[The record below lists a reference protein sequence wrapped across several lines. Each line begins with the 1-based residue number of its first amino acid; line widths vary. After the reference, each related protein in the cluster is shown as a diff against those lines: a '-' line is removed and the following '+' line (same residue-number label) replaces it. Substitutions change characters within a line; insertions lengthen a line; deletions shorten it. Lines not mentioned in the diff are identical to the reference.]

1 MTVALAPSIA
11 ALRET
16 PGSHAAAAAAAAADG
31 GTGGSTSER
40 FAGELEL
47 EAGGAAIGR
56 FDRLTKPHKASPT
69 KWPPIKRGPDVE
81 FLEEPVAAV
90 SALETTFRR
99 APRAQQE
106 AEERHLDALQYLA
119 EATGVTGGLPAP
131 EETGGAD
138 KLRVLCC
145 VCTDGTIKGHRNAIV
160 SFSHGVVSDE
170 VSNSETKLREDLF
183 EAQRS
188 ALARLVACSA
198 VSLARRLVAHEER
211 LGERRVVTLFAQRL
225 ENAVQ
230 QALNAPSEELLASA
244 RSAVPCES
252 LEEAAENYKTSC
264 RPPTVSF
271 LERLLPLLG
280 GIIEQAV
287 DPLRGGPF
295 FEILERLLVAQ
306 NALAPGEIPTLQLG
320 LSCEESLAQS
330 RDLEAADIPGV
341 EQQDQLRLG
350 RAAIYSNFL
359 PEIDCARI
367 MDEEV
372 EELRRQILPGHYR
385 YILPSSLAIGAFCG
399 ALAAFSYV
407 ETAVI
412 VHTLDERI
420 LCHQDYKHLMVMRY
434 LCKAMTESY
443 VDRFAEWVA
452 TSPACYKGIF
462 LACAL
467 ADGKGAFSQMRRRFL
482 RLKELSLEP
491 LGPPLSPHKVI
502 CASGFLR
509 TLADLCQPWAVDADR
524 PWTSGQA
531 VGGVRWPVNGG
542 ESRVFFLRFDA
553 DCLSQ
558 LGLQLD
564 DTLAR
569 DLKRTAVARFL
580 MSLTN
585 PISFQQRAIGMLLEE
600 LGDLVDRASER
611 ADQVGKLLARQ
622 LVEAKA
628 RSRSFTASLVGYSAG
643 GIVVESCLK
652 ELQEM
657 VKDGQRAAADVV
669 CDAVMLGTPV
679 SALDEAASAAGDWTA
694 LRQLVSG
701 RFVNGFFAQDTV
713 LLSHQFRRGGGA
725 LAGCSPLRA
734 PDVEN
739 LPLDPFIT
747 THSEYPEQMPL
758 ILHRIF
764 RGLWRPK
771 SFLGTALGD
780 ESMKAGAV
788 ICEGEKG
795 QFRANADQI
804 GWRGAS
810 GATRVN
816 AASSVRR
823 AEWFEGSLRL
833 LCEESGQAEVLALE
847 GFKDADFDAL
857 WKYLEQTCGVYLKK
871 VKPKAALEEADFD
884 AAMRSIE
891 QAADRVDE
899 TAPGSVQKKA
909 KEADLM
915 KKVESVRDGLDTA
928 VSGDKQAL
936 SRVFAANGCERVG
949 RLRLVVDTVQ
959 LEVYDTDPRWKHL
972 LSKCNTI
979 EAVLKELGTFRNWK
993 PSAECQHSESL
1004 LRRAMVRELRY
1015 RHGEEPEAQVEPNA
1029 VAQDEDAQGW
1039 GEASYAT
1046 YAEEEVYPVQHPQP
1060 LPEPEPTAGYGYS
1073 EPAAAPAPA
1082 APQVKVPVIDE
1093 GQRKRYED
1101 EEVSDPNSVRA
1112 GAPDDEVDEATRRM
1126 RYTYPNSILEGWV
1139 WKRSRI
1145 LKRWR
1150 RRWLVL
1156 LPGELMTFKYRGH
1169 REPTEVVPAGTVM
1182 RIYSADGE
1190 VQQARCFCVVVRERN
1205 YYMVCDDETQKRG
1218 WMQQIE
1224 KSLCQR
1230 R

>member
-1 MTVALAPSIA
+1 MSDGQQLQQQLYPGARRIKKDSLQRLFVTVLRAGNLDLPGIRWYPPQAVVALGQHTRRSPLGEAFGRHPIFDWQTALPFTGYESHLVFQVVCEGRLVGSCLVPLAEVVSAAGGFRRVLPLASPRPGQPGPELSVQVTTTLEGDIHMVPAQEAAAQRLQKQTCQLRVTLRSLRIAENLSLVEGQPKIAAYVVASCGQQSARTKGAFLRATREDNEKFVFTDLPNSNFDCGDLMRGKLDKYRAAPSLEERRSSDTQYGYRLKVENGLQVSYCNVQFTFWYHQQEVLELSVFDDLFLYYPDNLVAMGSLDLTEAFRQAFTEQGLMLDTKPKVSMTVALAPSIA

-47 EAGGAAIGR
+47 E
-56 FDRLTKPHKASPT
+56 
-69 KWPPIKRGPDVE
+69 VE

-131 EETGGAD
+131 E
-138 KLRVLCC
+138 
-145 VCTDGTIKGHRNAIV
+145 
-160 SFSHGVVSDE
+160 
-170 VSNSETKLREDLF
+170 DLF

-211 LGERRVVTLFAQRL
+211 VVTLFAQRL

-230 QALNAPSEELLASA
+230 QVCEALNAPSEELLASA

-271 LERLLPLLG
+271 LERLLPLGTLLQRLSAVG
-280 GIIEQAV
+280 ALLRCSLRKAAEAV

-524 PWTSGQA
+524 PWTSGQ
-531 VGGVRWPVNGG
+531 
-542 ESRVFFLRFDA
+542 VFFLRFDA

-569 DLKRTAVARFL
+569 DLKRTEAVARFL

-679 SALDEAASAAGDWTA
+679 SALDEDWTA

-764 RGLWRPK
+764 RGL
-771 SFLGTALGD
+771 
-780 ESMKAGAV
+780 
-788 ICEGEKG
+788 
-795 QFRANADQI
+795 
-804 GWRGAS
+804 
-810 GATRVN
+810 
-816 AASSVRR
+816 
-823 AEWFEGSLRL
+823 
-833 LCEESGQAEVLALE
+833 
-847 GFKDADFDAL
+847 
-857 WKYLEQTCGVYLKK
+857 
-871 VKPKAALEEADFD
+871 
-884 AAMRSIE
+884 
-891 QAADRVDE
+891 
-899 TAPGSVQKKA
+899 
-909 KEADLM
+909 
-915 KKVESVRDGLDTA
+915 
-928 VSGDKQAL
+928 
-936 SRVFAANGCERVG
+936 
-949 RLRLVVDTVQ
+949 
-959 LEVYDTDPRWKHL
+959 
-972 LSKCNTI
+972 
-979 EAVLKELGTFRNWK
+979 
-993 PSAECQHSESL
+993 
-1004 LRRAMVRELRY
+1004 
-1015 RHGEEPEAQVEPNA
+1015 
-1029 VAQDEDAQGW
+1029 
-1039 GEASYAT
+1039 
-1046 YAEEEVYPVQHPQP
+1046 
-1060 LPEPEPTAGYGYS
+1060 
-1073 EPAAAPAPA
+1073 
-1082 APQVKVPVIDE
+1082 
-1093 GQRKRYED
+1093 
-1101 EEVSDPNSVRA
+1101 
-1112 GAPDDEVDEATRRM
+1112 
-1126 RYTYPNSILEGWV
+1126 
-1139 WKRSRI
+1139 
-1145 LKRWR
+1145 
-1150 RRWLVL
+1150 
-1156 LPGELMTFKYRGH
+1156 
-1169 REPTEVVPAGTVM
+1169 
-1182 RIYSADGE
+1182 
-1190 VQQARCFCVVVRERN
+1190 
-1205 YYMVCDDETQKRG
+1205 
-1218 WMQQIE
+1218 
-1224 KSLCQR
+1224 
-1230 R
+1230 